1 MSIINVEGA
10 IYRADQWLIIR
21 RSLQEEHAG
30 GTLALVGG
38 KLESDEQGTDQL
50 EEALYREIE
59 EEVGIRIVPNPQ
71 YLYNSVFRTDAG
83 HTVLN
88 IVFLCE
94 YAEGRAHS
102 KSAAEVDAVYWMTSE
117 ELLRDPSAPPWTRE
131 SIRRAEAARQQLVSN
146 QSL

>member
-10 IYRADQWLIIR
+10 IYRADQWLLIR
-21 RSLQEEHAG
+21 RSVQEEHAG

-38 KLESDEQGTDQL
+38 KLDAHEQGTDQL
-50 EEALYREIE
+50 EEALYREVD
-59 EEVGIRIVPNPQ
+59 EEVGIRIAPNPQ

-83 HTVLN
+83 QTVLN

-94 YAEGRAHS
+94 YAEGQAHS
-102 KSAAEVDAVYWMTSE
+102 KSAAEVDDVYWMTSE
-117 ELLRDPSAPPWTRE
+117 QLLGDPSAPPWTKE
-131 SIRRAEAARQQLVSN
+131 SIRRAEAARQQLLLN